1 MLHRPGKGGAR
12 IVSDLVKAG
21 FSPARY
27 SYGGDEYVFV
37 ELDEA
42 MSLGVNFRAM
52 AITNRLREETIPGVT
67 DICPSNASYMVRV
80 NPDELHPDDLISRLE
95 EIDEEVG
102 EARGL
107 VIETRVV
114 DVPVLIEDPW
124 TYETMMRF
132 RDRHQDPNSTD
143 LEYGARINGYA
154 SKDDFIEAL
163 LGSPWLV
170 TMLGF
175 VPGLPWCYQLV
186 PPEEQIEV
194 PKYVRPRTYTSE
206 RAFGYG
212 GGFAVI
218 YPVQGAGGYQL
229 FGTAPAPVFDPKE
242 ELPDFRDSIIFPRPA
257 DVFKFRRIERE
268 EFDRIREE
276 VEAGTFEYRKRPF
289 TFHADRALE
298 DPKAYNEEILGALY
312 GD

>member
-1 MLHRPGKGGAR
+1 MEP
-12 IVSDLVKAG
+12 
-21 FSPARY
+21 RY

-42 MSLGVNFRAM
+42 MSLQVNFRALG
-52 AITNRLREETIPGVT
+52 ITNRLREEELPGVT

-80 NPDELHPDDLISRLE
+80 NPDEIHPDELISRLKE
-95 EIDEEVG
+95 LDEEVG
-102 EARGL
+102 EARG
-107 VIETRVV
+107 IELDTRVV

-132 RDRHQDPNSTD
+132 RDRHQDPDSTD
-143 LEYGARINGYA
+143 LEYGARINGYD
-154 SKDDFIEAL
+154 SRDDFIDAL

-229 FGTAPAPVFDPKE
+229 FGTAPGPVFDPKE
-242 ELPDFRDSIIFPRPA
+242 ELPDFRDSIIFPRPT
-257 DVFKFRRIERE
+257 DIFKFRRIERE
-268 EFDRIREE
+268 EYDRIRGE
-276 VEAGTFEYRKRPF
+276 VESGTFEYHKRPF
-289 TFHADRALE
+289 TFQGDRALA
-298 DPKAYNEEILGALY
+298 DPKSYNEEILGVLY

>member
-1 MLHRPGKGGAR
+1 MGPWGGNVQGQR
-12 IVSDLVKAG
+12 ME
-21 FSPARY
+21 PRY

-42 MSLGVNFRAM
+42 MSLQVNFRALG
-52 AITNRLREETIPGVT
+52 ITNRLRQEELPGVT

-80 NPDELHPDDLISRLE
+80 NPDELHPDELISRLKE
-95 EIDEEVG
+95 LDEEVG

-107 VIETRVV
+107 ELETRVV

-132 RDRHQDPNSTD
+132 RDRHQDPDSTD
-143 LEYGARINGYA
+143 LEYGARINGYD
-154 SKDDFIEAL
+154 SRDDFVEAL

-229 FGTAPAPVFDPKE
+229 FGTAPGPVFDPKE
-242 ELPDFRDSIIFPRPA
+242 ELPDFRESIIFPRPT
-257 DVFKFRRIERE
+257 DIFKFRRIERE
-268 EFDRIREE
+268 EYDRIRGE
-276 VEAGTFEYRKRPF
+276 VESGTFEYHKRPF
-289 TFHADRALE
+289 TFRGDRALE
-298 DPKAYNEEILGALY
+298 DPKSYNEEILGVLY

>member
-1 MLHRPGKGGAR
+1 MEP
-12 IVSDLVKAG
+12 
-21 FSPARY
+21 RY

-42 MSLGVNFRAM
+42 MSLQVNFRALG
-52 AITNRLREETIPGVT
+52 ITNRLRQEELPGVT

-80 NPDELHPDDLISRLE
+80 NPDELHPDELISRLKE
-95 EIDEEVG
+95 LDEEVG

-107 VIETRVV
+107 ELETRVV

-132 RDRHQDPNSTD
+132 RDRHQDPDSTD
-143 LEYGARINGYA
+143 LEYGARINGYD
-154 SKDDFIEAL
+154 SRDDFVEAL

-229 FGTAPAPVFDPKE
+229 FGTAPGPVFDPKE
-242 ELPDFRDSIIFPRPA
+242 ELPDFRESIIFPRPT
-257 DVFKFRRIERE
+257 DIFKFRRIERE
-268 EFDRIREE
+268 EYDRIRGE
-276 VEAGTFEYRKRPF
+276 VESGTFEYHKRPF
-289 TFHADRALE
+289 TFRGDRALE
-298 DPKAYNEEILGALY
+298 DPKSYNEEILGVLY

>member
-1 MLHRPGKGGAR
+1 MTDR
-12 IVSDLVKAG
+12 DKAELTQ
-21 FSPARY
+21 ARY

-37 ELDEA
+37 ELAEA
-42 MSLGVNFRAM
+42 MSLQVNFRAL
-52 AITNRLREETIPGVT
+52 AITNRLREEEIPGVT
-67 DICPSNASYMVRV
+67 DICPSNASYMVRI
-80 NPDELHPDDLISRLE
+80 NPDELHPDALISRLRE
-95 EIDEEVG
+95 LDEEVG
-102 EARGL
+102 EARGMQL
-107 VIETRVV
+107 ETRVV
-114 DVPVLIEDPW
+114 DVPVMIEDPW
-124 TYETMMRF
+124 THETMMRF
-132 RDRHQDPNSTD
+132 RDHHQDPNSTD
-143 LEYGARINGYA
+143 LEYGARINGYT
-154 SKDDFIEAL
+154 SKDEFIEAL

-212 GGFAVI
+212 GGFAVV

-229 FGTAPAPVFDPKE
+229 FGTAAAPVFDPNG
-242 ELPDFRDSIIFPRPA
+242 ELPDFRDEIIFPRPT
-257 DVFKFRRIERE
+257 DIFKFRRIERE
-268 EFDRIREE
+268 EYDRIREE

-298 DPKAYNEEILGALY
+298 DPKPYNEEILGALY

>member
-1 MLHRPGKGGAR
+1 M
-12 IVSDLVKAG
+12 SDLVKAG

-42 MSLGVNFRAM
+42 MSLQVNLRAM
-52 AITNRLREETIPGVT
+52 AITNRLREESIPGVT

-80 NPDELHPDDLISRLE
+80 NPDELHPDELIARLE
-95 EIDEEVG
+95 EIDDEVG

-257 DVFKFRRIERE
+257 DIFKFRRIERE

-298 DPKAYNEEILGALY
+298 DPKSYNDEILGALY

>member
-1 MLHRPGKGGAR
+1 MGDKG
-12 IVSDLVKAG
+12 KAG

-52 AITNRLREETIPGVT
+52 AITNRLREESIPGVT

-107 VIETRVV
+107 LIETRVV

-186 PPEEQIEV
+186 PPDEQIEV

-257 DVFKFRRIERE
+257 DIFKFRRIERE
-268 EFDRIREE
+268 EFDRIRSE
-276 VEAGTFEYRKRPF
+276 VEAGTFEYRKSPF
-289 TFHADRALE
+289 TFHADRALA

>member
-1 MLHRPGKGGAR
+1 MQGQRMEP
-12 IVSDLVKAG
+12 
-21 FSPARY
+21 RY

-42 MSLGVNFRAM
+42 MSLQVNFRALG
-52 AITNRLREETIPGVT
+52 ITTRLREERIPGVT

-80 NPDELHPDDLISRLE
+80 NPDELHPDELISRLKE
-95 EIDEEVG
+95 LDEEVG

-107 VIETRVV
+107 ELETRVV

-132 RDRHQDPNSTD
+132 RDRHQDPDSTD

-154 SKDDFIEAL
+154 SRDDFVDAL

-229 FGTAPAPVFDPKE
+229 FGTAPGPVFDPKE
-242 ELPDFRDSIIFPRPA
+242 ELPDFQDSIIFPRPT
-257 DVFKFRRIERE
+257 DIFKFRRIERE
-268 EFDRIREE
+268 EYDRIRGE
-276 VEAGTFEYRKRPF
+276 VEDGTFEYRKRPF
-289 TFHADRALE
+289 TFRGDRALG
-298 DPKAYNEEILGALY
+298 DPKSYNEEILGVLY

>member
-12 IVSDLVKAG
+12 IVSDLVKVG

-114 DVPVLIEDPW
+114 DVPVFIEDPW

-289 TFHADRALE
+289 TFHADRPLE

>member
-1 MLHRPGKGGAR
+1 MQGQRMEP
-12 IVSDLVKAG
+12 
-21 FSPARY
+21 RY

-42 MSLGVNFRAM
+42 MSLQVNFRALG
-52 AITNRLREETIPGVT
+52 ITNRLREEELPGVT

-80 NPDELHPDDLISRLE
+80 NPDEIHPDELISRLKE
-95 EIDEEVG
+95 LDEEVG
-102 EARGL
+102 EARG
-107 VIETRVV
+107 IELDTRVV

-132 RDRHQDPNSTD
+132 RDRHQDPDSTD
-143 LEYGARINGYA
+143 LEYGARINGYD
-154 SKDDFIEAL
+154 SRDDFIDAL

-229 FGTAPAPVFDPKE
+229 FGTAPGPVFDPKE
-242 ELPDFRDSIIFPRPA
+242 ELPDFRDSIIFPRPT
-257 DVFKFRRIERE
+257 DIFKFRRIERE
-268 EFDRIREE
+268 EYDRIRGE
-276 VEAGTFEYRKRPF
+276 VESGTFEYHKRPF
-289 TFHADRALE
+289 TFQGDRALA
-298 DPKAYNEEILGALY
+298 DPKSYNEEILGVLY

>member
-1 MLHRPGKGGAR
+1 MGSTSRE
-12 IVSDLVKAG
+12 VSE
-21 FSPARY
+21 ARY

-42 MSLGVNFRAM
+42 MSLQVNFRAM
-52 AITNRLREETIPGVT
+52 AITNRLKEESIPGVT
-67 DICPSNASYMVRV
+67 DICPSNASYMVRID
-80 NPDELHPDDLISRLE
+80 PDVLNPDDLVSRLK

-102 EARGL
+102 GAVDFELR
-107 VIETRVV
+107 TRVV
-114 DVPVLIEDPW
+114 DVPVWIEDPW
-124 TYETMMRF
+124 THETVMRF

-143 LEYGARINGYA
+143 LEYAARINGY
-154 SKDDFIEAL
+154 DTREDFIQAL

-170 TMLGF
+170 TMIGF

-194 PKYVRPRTYTSE
+194 PKYVRPRTYTPE
-206 RAFGYG
+206 RAFGFG
-212 GGFAVI
+212 GGFAVV

-229 FGTAPAPVFDPKE
+229 FGVAPAPVLDISQRLK
-242 ELPDFRDSIIFPRPA
+242 DFRDSIIFPKPGDIFNYRG
-257 DVFKFRRIERE
+257 IERE

-276 VEAGTFEYRKRPF
+276 VEAGTFEYRKKEF
-289 TFHADRALE
+289 TFHPDRSLE
-298 DPKAYNEEILGALY
+298 DPKAYNKEILGVLY